1 MTGTERM
8 KLVKKEKLCFNCLKE
23 NPMLT
28 NVAQR
33 INAFIQVVKN
43 IIKKKVDDTDK
54 ENTKVCMSK
63 TAKHQAAF
71 LQIVPVNV
79 KSKGG
84 RFISTYALLD
94 SGSEST
100 LV

>member
-1 MTGTERM
+1 MFQLPEREPNAD
-8 KLVKKEKLCFNCLKE
+8 KCSSKNKCFHPGCEEHHHTSLDDY
-23 NPMLT
+23 
-28 NVAQR
+28 
-33 INAFIQVVKN
+33 F
-43 IIKKKVDDTDK
+43 KKKVDDTDK

-71 LQIVPVNV
+71 LQIVPVNI